1 MLDQNTIDNAQSC
14 ISQVA
19 DVEALVAAFYD
30 KLFATHPEVRGM
42 FADDM
47 SAQIVSLSN
56 ILKLAFSK
64 LDSVGDLVAPLKSL
78 GAKHAEYGVVADH
91 YGVVATTLIA
101 TIKDELGDGFSADM
115 EDALGKILTPVAETM
130 LSGVDA

>member
-1 MLDQNTIDNAQSC
+1 
-14 ISQVA
+14 
-19 DVEALVAAFYD
+19 
-30 KLFATHPEVRGM
+30 M

-78 GAKHAEYGVVADH
+78 ARNMQSMVLLRIIMGLLQQH
-91 YGVVATTLIA
+91 
-101 TIKDELGDGFSADM
+101 
-115 EDALGKILTPVAETM
+115 
-130 LSGVDA
+130 

>member
-1 MLDQNTIDNAQSC
+1 MLDQSTIENAQSC

-19 DVEALVAAFYD
+19 DAEALVAAFYY
-30 KLFATHPEVRGM
+30 KLFATHPEVRGI

-47 SAQIVSLSN
+47 SSQIVSLSN
-56 ILKLAFSK
+56 ILKLAFCK

-78 GAKHAEYGVVADH
+78 DAKHLEYGVVADH
-91 YGVVATTLIA
+91 YGFVATTLIA

-115 EDALGKILTPVAETM
+115 KDALGKILTLVAATM
-130 LSGVDA
+130 LSDVDA